1 MINEKERT
9 GNRPLFFLLFCYL
22 CTAKNKFKMKADR
35 PYALV
40 TGASSGI
47 GYQYARQLAQKGYNL
62 LIVSNEADAI
72 AQKQQQ
78 LAYDYPVE
86 VLALCRDLGAGGAAQ
101 ELYDWCHERQL
112 EVEVLVNN
120 AGVYHDRDFLEETA
134 SFNEMTINLHVLTP
148 AMLAYC
154 FARDMVSRHKGYI
167 LNMSSITSEIAVQ
180 RLALYSATKCFLKNF
195 SRSLHIEVY
204 HKGVYVTAVRPGA
217 VDTGLYSLGPKA
229 TKAGLLFGYIVT
241 PEKLACKGLRA
252 LFRGKAQV
260 TPGFLNHVLIFL
272 VTLLPTGLLKL
283 IRRLDLF

>member
-1 MINEKERT
+1 
-9 GNRPLFFLLFCYL
+9 
-22 CTAKNKFKMKADR
+22 MKADR

-47 GYQYARQLAQKGYNL
+47 GFQYARLLAQKGYNL
-62 LIVSNEADAI
+62 LIVSNEAEALSD
-72 AQKQQQ
+72 KRQQ
-78 LAYDYPVE
+78 LEQDYPVE
-86 VLALCRDLGAGGAAQ
+86 VIALCRDLGTAGSAQ
-101 ELYDWCHERQL
+101 ELYRWCQERQM

-120 AGVYHDRDFLEETA
+120 AGVYHDRDFLEESP
-134 SFNEMTINLHVLTP
+134 SFNELTINLHVLTP

-154 FARDMVSRHKGYI
+154 FAQDMVSRHKGYI

-180 RLALYSATKCFLKNF
+180 RLALYSATKSFLKNF

-217 VDTGLYSLGPKA
+217 VDTGLYSLSRKA
-229 TKAGLLFGYIVT
+229 TKAGLLLGYIVT
-241 PEKLACKGLRA
+241 PGKLARKGLRA

-260 TPGFLNHVLIFL
+260 TPGILNHVLIFI
-272 VTLLPTGLLKL
+272 VSLLPTGLLRF